1 MADIPVQTAESS
13 AFITRCRLCVMRWML
28 QSGVTGPLLALLLLL
43 VSALAVITWG
53 LLQPEFGQQA
63 LRLLLILTPLGLL
76 LIILAAIRVQRQLVF
91 PLERLRRWVTQMQQG
106 HFNARIELEG
116 GSAMR
121 TLISD
126 LNQLGH
132 ELHTLRED
140 LDTQVRT
147 QTEHL
152 AQQAASL
159 RILYDISASLNS
171 ATDLRELL
179 RRFLYLLREM
189 IGAHAATVRLRTDA
203 GDMRL
208 IEQIGPDPLPE
219 GRAENQDMPACIPL
233 DDCLCGEALSGG
245 QIRVQNDA
253 CRCLGSLEPH
263 ACSKL
268 SVIAVPLQYHGETL
282 GIYNLF
288 VPPENANIPIEL
300 TRLLSN
306 IGWNLGMAVAKAQL
320 EVETHRRSIARERER
335 MAHELHDSLAQTLA
349 SLRIRITLLRT
360 QLGAQQVDHALLH
373 NADKIMQGLS
383 QANREVRELI
393 ANFRA
398 PATAR
403 EGLDQGIEQLAQKL
417 REETGMNVI
426 YQHECSAPDLSE
438 EQKSQV
444 LRIAQE
450 SLTNIQKHSKARTV
464 RLLRSCPSNK
474 TLRLLI
480 EDDGRGFDS
489 DGIISNA
496 GRHIGLDVM
505 RERAQR
511 IRATLEVDSDP
522 GDGTRIELTMPI
534 ELQESLSLTLGKN

>member
-1 MADIPVQTAESS
+1 MRTAESTTP
-13 AFITRCRLCVMRWML
+13 ANKPALITRCRMCLARWL
-28 QSGVTGPLLALLLLL
+28 WQSGVTGPLLGLLFLLTL
-43 VSALAVITWG
+43 ALAVIAWG
-53 LLQPEFGQQA
+53 LLDPSQSAQT
-63 LRLLLILTPLGLL
+63 LRLLLVLIPVGLL
-76 LIILAAIRVQRQLVF
+76 LIVLTAIRVQRQTVQ
-91 PLERLRRWVTQMQQG
+91 PLERLRRWVTQMQLG
-106 HFNARIELEG
+106 HFDARIELEG

-121 TLISD
+121 TLIAD
-126 LNQLGH
+126 LNQLGR
-132 ELHTLRED
+132 ELQSLRED
-140 LDTQVRT
+140 LGSQVRT

-171 ATDLRELL
+171 ATDLREML

-189 IGAHAATVRLRTDA
+189 IGATAATVRLRTES
-203 GDMRL
+203 GDMKL
-208 IEQIGPDPLPE
+208 IEQIGPDPVDTE
-219 GRAENQDMPACIPL
+219 ENAVMPACISL

-288 VPPENANIPIEL
+288 VTPEQANIPTEL

-320 EVETHRRSIARERER
+320 EEEAHRSSIARERER
-335 MAHELHDSLAQTLA
+335 MAHELHDSLAQSLA

-360 QLGAQQVDHALLH
+360 QLSTQAVEQAVVR

-403 EGLDQGIEQLAQKL
+403 EGLDHGIEQLVQKL
-417 REETGMNVI
+417 REESSMNVI
-426 YQHECSAPDLSE
+426 YQHECAAPDINE
-438 EQKSQV
+438 DQQSQL

-450 SLTNIQKHSKARTV
+450 SLTNIQKHSEARTV
-464 RLLRSCPSNK
+464 RLLRTCPDNK
-474 TLRLLI
+474 TLRLLV
-480 EDDGRGFDS
+480 EDDGHGFDPEEVTS
-489 DGIISNA
+489 QE

-505 RERAQR
+505 RERAR
-511 IRATLEVDSDP
+511 SIRAQLEIDSNP
-522 GDGTRIELTMPI
+522 GDGTRVELTMPI
-534 ELQESLSLTLGKN
+534 QLQESLSLTLR